1 MVTNTYK
8 IKDNTGHVYENDG
21 KYRQIYIFCLQ
32 IF

>member
-1 MVTNTYK
+1 MVNNTYK
-8 IKDNTGHVYENDG
+8 IKDNTGHVNENFG